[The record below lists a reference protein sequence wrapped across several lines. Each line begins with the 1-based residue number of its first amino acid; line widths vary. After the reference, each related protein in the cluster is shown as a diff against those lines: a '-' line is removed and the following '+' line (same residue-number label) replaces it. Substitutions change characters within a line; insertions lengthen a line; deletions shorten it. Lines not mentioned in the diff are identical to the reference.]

1 MACSSLSRSSCVRV
15 YLIKQ
20 SANLWWPSV
29 DLEYN
34 YLNISMRQEYIWI
47 DLQIL
52 QIHVPIHSRY
62 MYYLSTFVFTDTVS
76 PCVFNCWPIP
86 HNILVAQ
93 KPLCFDI
100 VLKRKGH
107 TTANRIVTTLKYIY
121 RTMSTCRNFW
131 DKQVS
136 TYIQKSTYCHFGG
149 IQKSTSY
156 CLGGTGIQRSWEIYK
171 SPPIAILELYRSLT
185 IIVNFW
191 VLWTNFYLLWL
202 SFAINPR

>member
-1 MACSSLSRSSCVRV
+1 MAIRLVSSALRRISKFSCLALMACSSLSRSSCVRV

-52 QIHVPIHSRY
+52 QILIHSRY

-93 KPLCFDI
+93 KPLCFHI

-121 RTMSTCRNFW
+121 RTW
-131 DKQVS
+131 GKHV
-136 TYIQKSTYCHFGG
+136 
-149 IQKSTSY
+149 
-156 CLGGTGIQRSWEIYK
+156 
-171 SPPIAILELYRSLT
+171 
-185 IIVNFW
+185 
-191 VLWTNFYLLWL
+191 YL
-202 SFAINPR
+202 

>member
-1 MACSSLSRSSCVRV
+1 MYLFIADTCTCITYLHLCLLILFPYVNLIVDLSHTISSL
-15 YLIKQ
+15 LK
-20 SANLWWPSV
+20 N
-29 DLEYN
+29 
-34 YLNISMRQEYIWI
+34 
-47 DLQIL
+47 
-52 QIHVPIHSRY
+52 
-62 MYYLSTFVFTDTVS
+62 
-76 PCVFNCWPIP
+76 
-86 HNILVAQ
+86 
-93 KPLCFDI
+93 LCFDI

-185 IIVNFW
+185 IVNFW
-191 VLWTNFYLLWL
+191 VL
-202 SFAINPR
+202 

>member
-1 MACSSLSRSSCVRV
+1 MAIRLVSSALRRISKFSCLALMACSSLSRSSCVRV

-52 QIHVPIHSRY
+52 QILIHSRY

-76 PCVFNCWPIP
+76 LRVFDCWPIP

-93 KPLCFDI
+93 KPLCFHI

-121 RTMSTCRNFW
+121 RTW
-131 DKQVS
+131 GKHV
-136 TYIQKSTYCHFGG
+136 
-149 IQKSTSY
+149 
-156 CLGGTGIQRSWEIYK
+156 
-171 SPPIAILELYRSLT
+171 
-185 IIVNFW
+185 
-191 VLWTNFYLLWL
+191 YL
-202 SFAINPR
+202 

>member
-76 PCVFNCWPIP
+76 LSVFNCWPIP
-86 HNILVAQ
+86 HNILIAQ

-131 DKQVS
+131 DKQVYLY
-136 TYIQKSTYCHFGG
+136 TKVYLLPFWRDTKVYQLLFGRYRYTKVLGNIQKSTYSHFGV
-149 IQKSTSY
+149 IPKFNYSEF
-156 CLGGTGIQRSWEIYK
+156 LGT
-171 SPPIAILELYRSLT
+171 
-185 IIVNFW
+185 VNQ
-191 VLWTNFYLLWL
+191 LL
-202 SFAINPR
+202 FAMTFFCD